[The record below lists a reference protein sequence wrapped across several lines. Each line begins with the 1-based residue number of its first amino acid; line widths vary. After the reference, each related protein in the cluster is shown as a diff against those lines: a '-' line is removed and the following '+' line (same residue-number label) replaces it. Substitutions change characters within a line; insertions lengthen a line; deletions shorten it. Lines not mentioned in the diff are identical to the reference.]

1 MASVD
6 INDLNGEFARRMA
19 LLLREAKASGIGG
32 LSINSGFRTVPQQT
46 EIYARSHQGRDFP
59 AAPPGASMHNFGYA
73 VDVQGKDLQKL
84 RDFATAH
91 PEYGIQPLAGDKP
104 HFQFANSTLAE
115 LKEHP
120 PTLESGVDIDE
131 VRKYLANFGT
141 VPAAP
146 PDGNLA
152 PPPPAAYGTT
162 GLTPPTPTGTPIPN
176 FGTTINS
183 PPAAAPAATPAAAPA
198 DAPSAASLLG
208 KGDYKGAFGAALDN
222 PLVKSGMDALSKGM
236 SAKSPDIKPPE
247 MPAIQ
252 DNSAAIAQQAPQ
264 MMAALMAQIRARQQA
279 LQPQDSGGL
288 QIPGLTLNKRR
299 MF

>member
-6 INDLNGEFARRMA
+6 INDLNSEYARRMA
-19 LLLREAKASGIGG
+19 LLLRDSGLKG
-32 LSINSGFRTVPQQT
+32 LTINSAYRDNDLQ
-46 EIYARSHQGRDFP
+46 ARIRAEHEAMPGGVAAHP
-59 AAPPGASMHNFGYA
+59 AAPAGFSYHNYGGAS
-73 VDVQGKDLQKL
+73 DWSGKDLPKL
-84 RDFATAH
+84 RAFAAAH
-91 PEYGIQPLAGDKP
+91 PEYGITNAVPNDPG
-104 HFQFANSTLAE
+104 HFQLADSLQA
-115 LKEHP
+115 LKQSAP
-120 PTLESGVDIDE
+120 ALESGVDIDE
-131 VRKYLANFGT
+131 VRKYLANFGA

-146 PDGNLA
+146 PNGNLA
-152 PPPPAAYGTT
+152 PPPPAAYG
-162 GLTPPTPTGTPIPN
+162 GSSVAPPTPTATPLPN

-183 PPAAAPAATPAAAPA
+183 PPAAAPAAAPT
-198 DAPSAASLLG
+198 DAPSVASLIG
-208 KGDYKGAFGAALDN
+208 KGDFKGALAAGGDN
-222 PLVKSGMDALSKGM
+222 SLIKGGMDALSKGM
-236 SAKSPDIKPPE
+236 SAKAPDIKPPE